1 MQIAIFG
8 GSFDPPHIG
17 HQTITKKALKK
28 LDIDLLVIVPA
39 YLNPL
44 KVKSFLDARTRFKL
58 LKKLFSKKEKIE
70 VSSYEIDQERP
81 VYSIETIKYMIE
93 RYKPTKLYLIIGA
106 DNYKSFHLWDSYEE
120 IEKLVTLVVVTRD
133 GIKYKKTEN
142 VKRLKV
148 DIKISSTELRN
159 TFNLN
164 YIPKKIRK
172 DVEKIWHK
180 KGKNWTKD

>member
-1 MQIAIFG
+1 MHLAIFG

-17 HQTITKKALKK
+17 HQTIAKKVLKK
-28 LDIDLLVIVPA
+28 LDIDLLLVVPA

-44 KVKSFLDARTRFKL
+44 KVKSFLDAKTRFNL
-58 LKKLFSKKEKIE
+58 LEKLFSKKEKIQ

-81 VYSIETIKYMIE
+81 VYSIETIKYIIE
-93 RYKPTKLYLIIGA
+93 KYKPEKVYLVIGA
-106 DNYKSFHLWDSYEE
+106 DNYNSFHLWDSYEE

-133 GIKYKKTEN
+133 GVRPKKKKG
-142 VKRLKV
+142 VKRIKL

-159 TFNLN
+159 TFKLD

-172 DVEKIWHK
+172 DVEKIWHQ
-180 KGKNWTKD
+180 KGKI

>member
-17 HQTITKKALKK
+17 HQTITKKIIKK
-28 LDIDLLVIVPA
+28 LDIDLLVVVPA

-44 KVKSFLDARTRFKL
+44 KVKSFLDAKTRYKL
-58 LKKLFSKKEKIE
+58 LKKLFSKKEKIK
-70 VSSYEIDQERP
+70 VSKFEISKEKA

-93 RYKPTKLYLIIGA
+93 KYKPSKVYLVIGA
-106 DNYKSFHLWDSYEE
+106 DNYKSFHLWHNYEE
-120 IEKLVTLVVVTRD
+120 IKKLVTLLVVTRD
-133 GIKYKKTEN
+133 GFKYEKTEDI
-142 VKRLKV
+142 KQLKV

-172 DVEKIWHK
+172 DVQKIWQK
-180 KGKNWTKD
+180 KGKN

>member
-17 HQTITKKALKK
+17 HKAITKKIMKK
-28 LDIDLLVIVPA
+28 LDIDLLIIVPA

-44 KVKSFLDARTRFKL
+44 KVKSFLDAKTRYNL
-58 LKKLFSKKEKIE
+58 LKKLFSKKEKIK
-70 VSSYEIDQERP
+70 VSDYEINQEKA
-81 VYSIETIKYMIE
+81 VYSLETIKYMIKK
-93 RYKPTKLYLIIGA
+93 YKPTKIFLVVGA
-106 DNYKSFHLWDSYEE
+106 DNYKSFHLWNNYEE
-120 IEKLVTLVVVTRD
+120 IKKLVNLVVVTRD
-133 GIKYKKTEN
+133 GFKYEN
-142 VKRLKV
+142 KNDIKRLKV

-172 DVEKIWHK
+172 DVQKIWHK
-180 KGKNWTKD
+180 KGKN

>member
-1 MQIAIFG
+1 MAIFG

-17 HQTITKKALKK
+17 HQTIIKKALKK
-28 LDIDLLVIVPA
+28 LDIDLLLVVPA

-44 KVKSFLDARTRFKL
+44 KVKSFLDAQTRFNL
-58 LKKLFSKKEKIE
+58 LKKLFSKKEAIK
-70 VSSYEIDQERP
+70 VSSFEIDMKRP
-81 VYSIETIKYMIE
+81 VYSIETIKFVLKK
-93 RYKPTKLYLIIGA
+93 YKPEKLYLIIGA
-106 DNYKSFHLWDSYEE
+106 DNYKSFHLWDSFEE

-133 GIKYKKTEN
+133 GIKYNKKRN

-159 TFNLN
+159 TFSLD

-172 DVEKIWHK
+172 DVKNIWK
-180 KGKNWTKD
+180 EKGKI